1 LRIDYQPLSV
11 ENIQDIKRYYLKVG
25 GNTLALK
32 IIKAIRAEIAT
43 LSEQPNRAPAYDLA
57 PNVRRLVVAKGIYLV
72 FYRVTEVIEILHVRR
87 SEQAP
92 ATEKDMG

>member
-1 LRIDYQPLSV
+1 LRIDYQPISV
-11 ENIQDIKRYYLKVG
+11 ENIRDIKRHYLAVG

-57 PNVRRLVVAKGIYLV
+57 PNVRRLVVANGIYLV

-87 SEQAP
+87 AEQSP